1 LLEPAVAVPPH
12 AAQGSKRSK
21 ANSVSRTE
29 REIET
34 VPANGLRNFFAFCRL
49 PRLLY
54 KDHRGFAPP
63 LDAER
68 WTLFGS
74 KLNPHFRLVQ
84 SQAWLARKNG
94 KLAGRIFAQIYD
106 EAHAPLGASRA
117 QFGCLDAID
126 DDEVVAALTRAA
138 EDWLRQRGAALV
150 HGPFSP
156 SVNSESGLLV
166 QGFEELPMT
175 FVPWNPAYLGHA
187 LERQGYT
194 KARDLISYRYDVGEK
209 DRVAEQRIVARPEWR
224 KRLNIR
230 ALDLKN
236 LHKEAEVIIEIF
248 NDAWS
253 DNWGFV
259 PFTLDEFMSSADAL
273 KWVVPSEGGFM
284 KGGFMIEL
292 DGVPQAF
299 GLVLPNL
306 HEITADLG
314 GRLFPFGLA
323 RVISRIRKHAFLSGR
338 LALFGIRRA
347 LHRSIAGG
355 AVILAFIEE
364 MRLRSI
370 SSPIEQVEFGWVL
383 EDNLGMRRPI
393 ELSGAQI
400 YKVHRVYEKNLAA

>member
-1 LLEPAVAVPPH
+1 M
-12 AAQGSKRSK
+12 
-21 ANSVSRTE
+21 SRTE
-29 REIET
+29 RKIVI

-54 KDHRGFAPP
+54 KDHPGFAPP

-68 WTLFGS
+68 WTLFAS
-74 KLNPHFRLVQ
+74 KLNPHFKLVQ

-126 DDEVVAALTRAA
+126 DDDVVAGLTRAA

-156 SVNSESGLLV
+156 SVNSETGLLV
-166 QGFEELPMT
+166 QGFEATPMI
-175 FVPWNPAYLGHA
+175 FAPWNPAYLGGS

-194 KARDLISYRYDVGEK
+194 KVRDLISYRYDVGDK
-209 DRVAEQRIVARPEWR
+209 DRVARVLDERPDWR

-230 ALDLKN
+230 ALDLKK
-236 LHKEAEVIIEIF
+236 LGKEAAIIVDIF

-253 DNWGFV
+253 ENWGFV
-259 PFTLDEFMSSADAL
+259 PFTLDEFMSSAAAL
-273 KWVVPSEGGFM
+273 KWVAPSEGGFM

-292 DGVPQAF
+292 DGAPQAF
-299 GLVLPNL
+299 GLVLPNF
-306 HEITADLG
+306 HEITADLDG
-314 GRLFPFGLA
+314 HLFPLGLP
-323 RVISRIRKHAFLSGR
+323 RVVSRIRKHAFTSGR

-347 LHRSIAGG
+347 LHRRAAGG

-364 MRLRSI
+364 IRRRNK
-370 SSPIEQVEFGWVL
+370 SSSLGHVEFGWVL
-383 EDNLGMRRPI
+383 EDNLGIRRPI
-393 ELSGAQI
+393 ERSGARI
-400 YKVHRVYEKNLAA
+400 DKVHRVYEKNLAA